1 MSTKKTESKQP
12 LERRKGRPSAPLY
25 GELLVESG
33 WRPTDQKVVA
43 SEGWL
48 RAFGLA
54 ADRRAREASA
64 EPTTR

>member
-1 MSTKKTESKQP
+1 
-12 LERRKGRPSAPLY
+12 
-25 GELLVESG
+25 VESG

-54 ADRRAREASA
+54 ADRRAREAAA
-64 EPTTR
+64 EPTSR